1 MILRDFL
8 HKKTNAK
15 ELCIIREDGWII
27 VSCWI
32 DYEDL
37 FVIPQNLSQKAV
49 KKDEWGYISIVNEN
63 NAEIKIPC
71 HYIDV

>member
-49 KKDEWGYISIVNEN
+49 KKMNGDILVLLMRITLKLKFLV
-63 NAEIKIPC
+63 II
-71 HYIDV
+71 

>member
-27 VSCWI
+27 ASCWI

-37 FVIPQNLSQKAV
+37 FAIPQNLVLEYK
-49 KKDEWGYISIVNEN
+49 
-63 NAEIKIPC
+63 
-71 HYIDV
+71 